1 MPLPGYLRIDSQ
13 VLIYFPYNYYDRRR
27 KKRKSSSIRHKKSN
41 KYSSD
46 LSQPI
51 SSKAAEAGESAMIL
65 DAKEIEHEETDE
77 QFYEN
82 TQFICTHGLF
92 SMLGVQNPL
101 VCT

>member
-1 MPLPGYLRIDSQ
+1 MPLPEYLRIDSI
-13 VLIYFPYNYYDRRR
+13 LSIYYDRRR

-51 SSKAAEAGESAMIL
+51 SSKAAEAGESAMTL
-65 DAKEIEHEETDE
+65 DAKEIELEETDE

-82 TQFICTHGLF
+82 TQFICTYIFQYARGSESPCVHINF
-92 SMLGVQNPL
+92 
-101 VCT
+101 